1 MVTIPASVPADGF
14 RPATDHHRRQR
25 NATRLTGARRT
36 SIPVGD
42 GARVVESAET
52 ADVESLVA
60 RVKKKIKHKRTWDEP
75 EAQASQVQNVTTSKR
90 PDRIK
95 TRRRL
100 MVPSS
105 STARAL
111 RWPIALQEDP
121 YYDFGKKIK
130 QHSSSPAVALHNV
143 LDSESRTSIK
153 SPIVVLSSAEQDNG
167 GRDGP
172 ETVESAVEPP
182 RDNGSG
188 VTATTRTRTQPGR
201 NGHITAAAGGSRRT
215 ENLTECVY
223 PAARFSR
230 RNNHARPQRDVV
242 RCLSPVADSD
252 SRTTPRI
259 LSTVVTSVSS
269 TSAKGNQKRN
279 DTRPLEPP
287 TGLEST
293 TVVTAAATAVYHRP
307 LLRTSSAVN
316 NPAEP
321 TVPAAMVT
329 HPKHLRSR
337 YRNISLPEYLEITKV
352 NRRRLNGTTE
362 TVTGGVPALI
372 STLPSVLPPVVVDST
387 EETVVDVVPSTTMT
401 MTTNADD
408 SDTSA
413 SSVPPPSDI
422 QDFIYLNNGTSESP
436 AAVVTAT
443 GHANG
448 ARQRRPPVSTLQRN
462 NVTATKPS
470 SAEHD
475 VQGVVNSEGL
485 TASTYLFSLLA
496 IVPLVLVIVFAFCKL
511 AVRRKRKKVFDSS
524 EYSSEYNRSPLDFNT
539 VSSSP
544 ITTKLPRVPQHMV
557 WDVSTAAAAV
567 ADKVSSSPLQPTSQS
582 LPQPLPPPPP
592 LQQTAVSLSSN
603 GRWEFCRDKLRLQTI
618 LGQGNF
624 GQVWK
629 AEADDIS
636 GHEGLTRLVAV
647 KMVKEDAASRE
658 REDLI
663 RELGIMQ
670 HLGSHPNVVTLLACC
685 TEKGTPSIRLPRVF
699 RSTLSGV
706 NYCAASMLFILVPNQ
721 INRKNHPAKTAMV

>member
-1 MVTIPASVPADGF
+1 MVVIPVNVPTDGF
-14 RPATDHHRRQR
+14 RPATDHYRRQR
-25 NATRLTGARRT
+25 NATRSTASRKT
-36 SIPVGD
+36 SIPVDD
-42 GARVVESAET
+42 GGRVESTET
-52 ADVESLVA
+52 ADEHVESLVA

-75 EAQASQVQNVTTSKR
+75 EAQASQVQNATTSKR

-111 RWPIALQEDP
+111 RWPVALQEDP

-130 QHSSSPAVALHNV
+130 QHVSSSPAVALHNV

-153 SPIVVLSSAEQDNG
+153 SPIVVLSSAEHDSGRG
-167 GRDGP
+167 GDGDGP
-172 ETVESAVEPP
+172 ETAESAVEPP
-182 RDNGSG
+182 RDNSGSG
-188 VTATTRTRTQPGR
+188 ATATARTRTQPSR
-201 NGHITAAAGGSRRT
+201 NGHNATAGGSKRS
-215 ENLTECVY
+215 ENLTECAY

-230 RNNHARPQRDVV
+230 RNNHSRPQRDVV
-242 RCLSPVADSD
+242 RCLSSTADPD

-293 TVVTAAATAVYHRP
+293 TVATTAAAAAVYHRP
-307 LLRTSSAVN
+307 LLRTSSVIS

-321 TVPAAMVT
+321 TLSAATVA

-352 NRRRLNGTTE
+352 NRRRMNGTTE
-362 TVTGGVPALI
+362 AATVGVPTSI
-372 STLPSVLPPVVVDST
+372 STLPSVLPPAIVDST
-387 EETVVDVVPSTTMT
+387 EETVVDVVTSTTMT

-408 SDTSA
+408 GDTDA
-413 SSVPPPSDI
+413 SSMPPPSDI

-436 AAVVTAT
+436 ATVVTAN

-448 ARQRRPPVSTLQRN
+448 ARQRRPPLSTLQRN

-470 SAEHD
+470 SVEHD

-511 AVRRKRKKVFDSS
+511 AIRRKRKKVFDSS

-557 WDVSTAAAAV
+557 WDVSATNA

-592 LQQTAVSLSSN
+592 LQQAAVSLSSN
-603 GRWEFCRDKLRLQTI
+603 NRWEFCRDKLRLQTI

-647 KMVKEDAASRE
+647 KMVKEGAASRE

-685 TEKGTPSIRLPRVF
+685 TEKGT
-699 RSTLSGV
+699 LSV
-706 NYCAASMLFILVPNQ
+706 RIS
-721 INRKNHPAKTAMV
+721 